1 MCGER
6 SRLRVGVGSER
17 RYRDGGLRW
26 AHGAARGNP
35 SPRSPARLSAPRRC
49 QQQSSPPGRGPGSP
63 DSASSP
69 PPPGESCLKSVQTNP
84 RRAPPPPTSLHAP
97 TAPRLPEGG
106 GSDGA
111 GQDPTPPCCSARK
124 PREGFSATGGG
135 GGGVKTQ
142 PSPIFSFYTPPSR
155 RPLHS
160 QLSSGHPKPLP
171 AARGPHYERSCIN
184 VTPLS
189 APPASPPRLPFPPS
203 TAVRSPG
210 RAVRGP
216 RAPPGGRLAQCS
228 SEGIER
234 EGGGG
239 SGFIAGCRPGKGGEG
254 GGSDTRVPRALQ
266 GPGQRVVTR
275 EALLVTASQGWGGS
289 LWHRS
294 VGKG

>member
-1 MCGER
+1 MAGDGGPRRAGVFCAGPEGDGEGGVGERGGRVSPPCMELMCGER

-84 RRAPPPPTSLHAP
+84 RRAPPPPPPPTSLHAP
-97 TAPRLPEGG
+97 TAPRPRKGG
-106 GSDGA
+106 GLTEQGRIR
-111 GQDPTPPCCSARK
+111 PPRAAVHGSPGK
-124 PREGFSATGGG
+124 GSLQPGEGE
-135 GGGVKTQ
+135 GVKTQ
-142 PSPIFSFYTPPSR
+142 PSPIFFYTPPSR

-189 APPASPPRLPFPPS
+189 APPASPPPPPIPPLHRGALP
-203 TAVRSPG
+203 R
-210 RAVRGP
+210 
-216 RAPPGGRLAQCS
+216 PGGARAQS
-228 SEGIER
+228 ATWRSLGAVQL
-234 EGGGG
+234 GG
-239 SGFIAGCRPGKGGEG
+239 
-254 GGSDTRVPRALQ
+254 DRA
-266 GPGQRVVTR
+266 
-275 EALLVTASQGWGGS
+275 
-289 LWHRS
+289 
-294 VGKG
+294 

>member
-1 MCGER
+1 MAPSGGTGMGGCGGRTEQLGVTPPPAAPHVSPLPAAASSKAR
-6 SRLRVGVGSER
+6 RLDAGQA
-17 RYRDGGLRW
+17 LQT
-26 AHGAARGNP
+26 AH
-35 SPRSPARLSAPRRC
+35 PRR
-49 QQQSSPPGRGPGSP
+49 
-63 DSASSP
+63 

-84 RRAPPPPTSLHAP
+84 RRAPPPPPPPHL
-97 TAPRLPEGG
+97 TARTHRSASPEGG

-171 AARGPHYERSCIN
+171 AARGPHYERVLHQCYPALS
-184 VTPLS
+184 TPRF
-189 APPASPPRLPFPPS
+189 PPPPPLPPPPPPFPPS

>member
-1 MCGER
+1 MLLHAEQSSAAPALLRPWEWLGMGVQDVQGCFVQGLKVMERGGVGERGGRVSPPCMELMCGER

-84 RRAPPPPTSLHAP
+84 RRAPPPPPPHL
-97 TAPRLPEGG
+97 TARTHRSASPEGG

-135 GGGVKTQ
+135 GGGVAGGGT
-142 PSPIFSFYTPPSR
+142 
-155 RPLHS
+155 
-160 QLSSGHPKPLP
+160 GVCG
-171 AARGPHYERSCIN
+171 AR
-184 VTPLS
+184 
-189 APPASPPRLPFPPS
+189 
-203 TAVRSPG
+203 PG
-210 RAVRGP
+210 RV
-216 RAPPGGRLAQCS
+216 
-228 SEGIER
+228 
-234 EGGGG
+234 
-239 SGFIAGCRPGKGGEG
+239 
-254 GGSDTRVPRALQ
+254 
-266 GPGQRVVTR
+266 
-275 EALLVTASQGWGGS
+275 
-289 LWHRS
+289 
-294 VGKG
+294 